1 MFFPGNAPASIER
14 AEAVEAAADFQRE
27 EREAVEARAASEKA
41 QKKRRIKAEKA
52 AKKAQA
58 AKLALEE
65 AEARKAVKSN
75 TTPRK
80 DKAPKANDP
89 CPYGSGKK
97 YKKCCANKK
106 GKFSRKPS
114 ALAAMRQARSR
125 DTLQPSSHSKRV
137 AAWHSDRMKKM
148 GEALALQ
155 VRGHHQSAK

>member
-1 MFFPGNAPASIER
+1 MVLTLVVRMLQYAITQAEESELELNAANEALSQLEASGTLNGEEWDAAKARVVVAEAANEKER

-41 QKKRRIKAEKA
+41 QEKRRIKAEKA

-89 CPYGSGKK
+89 CPCGSGKK

-106 GKFSRKPS
+106 R
-114 ALAAMRQARSR
+114 
-125 DTLQPSSHSKRV
+125 
-137 AAWHSDRMKKM
+137 
-148 GEALALQ
+148 
-155 VRGHHQSAK
+155 